1 MSYLTPKEIFD
12 SLQSKLERDV
22 IKAVG
27 ILKQERGYLKL
38 SDGEHAIDLNF
49 PEEFDLPLGAKI
61 EVEGFLT
68 YYLHR
73 LGGGIYPRLNVKA
86 FKVLEDGQETSQR
99 LELLERLRQS
109 RKERILIHELPK
121 IANPLRIVVIHGR
134 SAQTQQDFYR
144 GFFQSI
150 GEFRNRVEFSFIE
163 TSLSDEELAQTI
175 QELKDQEF
183 DAIFLVRGGGSQE
196 ELSKVGG
203 LLSALAILELSKPFY
218 IAIGHSLDRN
228 LSLLELIADQSFDTP
243 SLAGTSLG
251 KAVRDHALIERLI
264 EELGHTK
271 EKLIYLEKL
280 KEENNTLKEQLM
292 EKEREREKIKMELEH
307 LKGELKYL
315 EKFKEANNTLRE
327 KLWEEEKEKEK
338 IKMELKSARNYFML
352 SLVLNAIL
360 LVLVLILLF
369 K

>member
-12 SLQSKLERDV
+12 SIQSKLERDV

-27 ILKQERGYLKL
+27 ILKQEKGYFKL
-38 SDGEHAIDLNF
+38 FDGEHAIDLNF

-61 EVEGFLT
+61 EVEGFLS

-73 LGGGIYPRLNVKA
+73 LGGGIYPRLNVKS

-150 GEFRNRVEFSFIE
+150 GEFRNRVEFSFVE

-175 QELKDQEF
+175 QELKEADF

-243 SLAGTSLG
+243 SLAGTYLG
-251 KAVRDHALIERLI
+251 KAVRDHALVERLI
-264 EELGHTK
+264 EELEHT
-271 EKLIYLEKL
+271 
-280 KEENNTLKEQLM
+280 
-292 EKEREREKIKMELEH
+292 R
-307 LKGELKYL
+307 GELKYL
-315 EKFKEANNTLRE
+315 EKFKEVNNTLRE

-338 IKMELKSARNYFML
+338 IKMELKSARNYLTF
-352 SLVLNAIL
+352 SLMLNALL
-360 LVLVLILLF
+360 LVLVLILLLIR
-369 K
+369 